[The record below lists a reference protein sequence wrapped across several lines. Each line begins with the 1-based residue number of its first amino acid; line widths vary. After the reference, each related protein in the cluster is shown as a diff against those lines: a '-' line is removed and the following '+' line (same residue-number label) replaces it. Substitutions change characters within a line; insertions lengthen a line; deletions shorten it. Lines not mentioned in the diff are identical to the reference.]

1 MHRFANQR
9 LARSPGFT
17 FAAATAIAIVG
28 AACAHTSDTSAP
40 ASPTAAAAGPAGTT
54 QATANVAGLGP
65 SKVTGSLTFTQ
76 LAEGGVRVEGVLSGL
91 TPNEKH
97 GFHVHQNGDCS
108 DPEGKSAGPHF
119 NPSEKEHGDIAADS
133 HVGDLGNISAD
144 DQGRGTV
151 NVVKTNATLGTDD
164 HSYIGHAVV
173 VHAKA
178 DDLHSQPAGDSGGR
192 VACGVIQ
199 AK

>member
-1 MHRFANQR
+1 MQRFAKQR
-9 LARSPGFT
+9 
-17 FAAATAIAIVG
+17 FAQVFGLMFAVGLTAFS
-28 AACAHTSDTSAP
+28 CAHSSDTSAP
-40 ASPTAAAAGPAGTT
+40 ASPASAAVPVGVT
-54 QATANVAGLGP
+54 QASASVAGLGP

-97 GFHVHQNGDCS
+97 GFHVHQIGDCS

-119 NPSEKEHGDIAADS
+119 NPTEKEHGDIVGDS

-144 DQGRGTV
+144 DQGQGTI

-164 HSYIGHAVV
+164 HSYIGRAVV

>member
-1 MHRFANQR
+1 MKRFAKRRFAQVSG
-9 LARSPGFT
+9 LTIAVGMAGFACAHSSDMSPSASTAGL
-17 FAAATAIAIVG
+17 AATAS
-28 AACAHTSDTSAP
+28 T
-40 ASPTAAAAGPAGTT
+40 GTT
-54 QATANVAGLGP
+54 QATANVAGLGA

-97 GFHVHQNGDCS
+97 GFHVHQTGDCS

-119 NPSEKEHGDIAADS
+119 NPTEKEHGDIVGES
-133 HVGDLGNISAD
+133 HVGDLGNIAAD
-144 DQGRGTV
+144 DQGRANV

-164 HSYIGHAVV
+164 HSYIGRSVV

>member
-1 MHRFANQR
+1 MHRFANPCF
-9 LARSPGFT
+9 ARISSLT
-17 FAAATAIAIVG
+17 FAIAFAG
-28 AACAHTSDTSAP
+28 GACAHSTDTAAP
-40 ASPTAAAAGPAGTT
+40 AAPTAAAPAGST
-54 QATANVAGLGP
+54 QAMASVAGLGA
-65 SKVTGSLTFTQ
+65 SKVTGALTFTQ

-91 TPNEKH
+91 TPGGEH

-119 NPSEKEHGDIAADS
+119 NPSEKEHGDIVGDS

-144 DQGRGTV
+144 DQGRATI
-151 NVVKTNATLGTDD
+151 NVVKANATLGTDD
-164 HSYIGHAVV
+164 HSYIGRAVV

-178 DDLHSQPAGDSGGR
+178 DDLQSQPAGDSGGR